1 MTMTADDRVNALL
14 DTLSA
19 TLDPAGL
26 LIGDQV
32 SGSYAEDAMGR
43 GVRPPAVLRPRSSEE
58 VAAILSA
65 ANALRQP
72 IVIQGG
78 RTGLSGAAR
87 PVTGEISISLERM
100 SGILELDR
108 QAQTITVLAGTP
120 LQVVQEAALD
130 AGLYF
135 GVDIGARGS
144 SATGGNIATNAGG
157 IRVLRYGMFRAQ
169 VAGLEVVLADGS
181 ILSSLKGLPKDNS
194 GYDLNPLFIGTEGT
208 LGVVTKAC
216 LKLHPKP
223 KGERNALLAM
233 PSLAAAQVLLSR
245 LRSEIGGLLSAFEI
259 IFPDVYAETVDYMKL
274 RPPVPV
280 GSGLYAVVEIQ
291 GQAPEEDDARL
302 EAALGTAIED
312 GLVEDAVLSSSVR
325 EFDEIW
331 AIRDGINDYL
341 FSLGAMENYDIAV
354 PVSRIEEF
362 VTKAET
368 AVAAI
373 DPSARPFLFGHLG
386 DGNLHYCVITEQAK
400 SISKAVYEAVAAVG
414 GGITAEHGIGTDK
427 IAYLHLSRSAAEIA
441 AMRRLKSAF
450 DPNGILNAGRVFS
463 SE

>member
-1 MTMTADDRVNALL
+1 MTADDRVNALL
-14 DTLSA
+14 ETLGA
-19 TLDPAGL
+19 QLDPAGL

-65 ANALRQP
+65 ADTLRQP
-72 IVIQGG
+72 LVIQGG

-87 PVTGEISISLERM
+87 PEPGEISISLERM
-100 SGILELDR
+100 TGVLELDR

-144 SATGGNIATNAGG
+144 SAIGGNIATNAGG

-208 LGVVTKAC
+208 LGVITKAC

-223 KGERNALLAM
+223 KGERNALLAL
-233 PSLAAAQVLLSR
+233 PSLAAAQALLSR

-259 IFPDVYAETVDYMKL
+259 IFPDVYAETIDYMKL

-280 GSGLYAVVEIQ
+280 ASASMPSSKSRVRLRKRTMRGSKLYSAQRSRMVLWRMRFFPARAANSTRSGASATGSTIISSRL
-291 GQAPEEDDARL
+291 APWRITIWRCRL
-302 EAALGTAIED
+302 LASKNSSPRPKRPLPLSILRPGP
-312 GLVEDAVLSSSVR
+312 SSS
-325 EFDEIW
+325 
-331 AIRDGINDYL
+331 AIL
-341 FSLGAMENYDIAV
+341 AMG
-354 PVSRIEEF
+354 
-362 VTKAET
+362 T
-368 AVAAI
+368 
-373 DPSARPFLFGHLG
+373 
-386 DGNLHYCVITEQAK
+386 C
-400 SISKAVYEAVAAVG
+400 
-414 GGITAEHGIGTDK
+414 ITA
-427 IAYLHLSRSAAEIA
+427 
-441 AMRRLKSAF
+441 
-450 DPNGILNAGRVFS
+450 
-463 SE
+463 

>member
-1 MTMTADDRVNALL
+1 MTADDRVRALL
-14 DTLSA
+14 DTLGGQF
-19 TLDPAGL
+19 DAGAL
-26 LIGDQV
+26 LVNGQV

-43 GVRPPAVLRPRSSEE
+43 GVRPPVVLRPGSTEG
-58 VAAILSA
+58 VAAMLA
-65 ANALRQP
+65 AADSLRQP
-72 IVIQGG
+72 LVIQGG

-87 PVTGEISISLERM
+87 PLAGEVSMSLERM
-100 SGILELDR
+100 TGILALDA

-120 LQVVQEAALD
+120 LQIVQEAALD

-135 GVDIGARGS
+135 GVDIGARGT
-144 SATGGNIATNAGG
+144 SAIGGNIATNAGG

-208 LGVVTKAC
+208 LGVITKAC

-223 KGERNALLAM
+223 KGERNALLAL
-233 PSLAAAQVLLSR
+233 PSLSAAQALLSR
-245 LRSEIGGLLSAFEI
+245 LRGEIGGLISAFEI
-259 IFPDVYAETVDYMKL
+259 IFPDVYAETVGYMKL

-302 EAALGTAIED
+302 EAALGAAIED
-312 GLVEDAVLSSSVR
+312 GLVEDAVLSSSGR

-341 FSLGAMENYDIAV
+341 FSLGAMENYDLAV

-362 VTKAET
+362 VARAET
-368 AVAAI
+368 AVADI
-373 DPSARPFLFGHLG
+373 DRSARAFLFGHLG

-400 SISKAVYEAVAAVG
+400 SVSKAVYEAVASVG

-427 IAYLHLSRSAAEIA
+427 VAYLKLSRSDAEIA
-441 AMRRLKSAF
+441 AMRRLKAAF
-450 DPNGILNAGRVFS
+450 DPNGILNAGRVFAA
-463 SE
+463 E